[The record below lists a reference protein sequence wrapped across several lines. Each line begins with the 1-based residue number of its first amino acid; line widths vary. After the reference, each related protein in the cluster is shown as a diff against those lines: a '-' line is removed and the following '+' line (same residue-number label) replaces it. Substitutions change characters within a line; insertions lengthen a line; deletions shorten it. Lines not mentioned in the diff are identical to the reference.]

1 MRTAELGVTIGADGT
16 HRKEIEI
23 RTHLKRPPRNPMW
36 IAGISSCLLA
46 ASAIVAVVQEIPA
59 SYASIPD
66 ESAPSTR
73 GRTLLGSEIT
83 QVDDPQAR
91 LAVTRNASH
100 RRSRARCPECGF
112 VESIPYIGGPGR
124 VGIAGDGSGG
134 ATAAIAATGKDYEI
148 TVRFHDGSTTV
159 FNEAT
164 TGTWRL
170 GSQMIVIGGSK
181 ASNE

>member
-1 MRTAELGVTIGADGT
+1 MRTAELGVVIGPDGT

-23 RTHLKRPPRNPMW
+23 RTCFERPPRRPMW
-36 IAGISSCLLA
+36 TVGISICLLA

-73 GRTLLGSEIT
+73 GGALRSSESA
-83 QVDDPQAR
+83 QLDDPQAR
-91 LAVTRNASH
+91 LAVTH

-112 VESIPYIGGPGR
+112 VESIRYIEDSGK
-124 VGIAGDGSGG
+124 VSVAGDGSGG
-134 ATAAIAATGKDYEI
+134 AIAASAATGKHYEI
-148 TVRFHDGSTTV
+148 TVRFRDGSTTA

-181 ASNE
+181 VSND